1 MPGNPCF
8 PLAGGTLAAAAALIN
23 IARVLCDPAHPQSP
37 PSAFILC
44 CDNGMAEELV
54 PSPTLSYFQNSSIG
68 ACVFW
73 SQHYNGFGA
82 LLIEIKNSVTCF
94 PHLQFKK
101 SLILLFNHLEQK
113 YLRTVREL
121 RSIL

>member
-1 MPGNPCF
+1 M
-8 PLAGGTLAAAAALIN
+8 AAVAAVAALTN

-37 PSAFILC
+37 PSASILC

-54 PSPTLSYFQNSSIG
+54 LSPTLSYFQNSSIG
-68 ACVFW
+68 ECVFW

-82 LLIEIKNSVTCF
+82 LLIEVENGLASF
-94 PHLQFKK
+94 PYLQFKK
-101 SLILLFNHLEQK
+101 SLILLFNQLEQK

-121 RSIL
+121 RFIL